1 MKLNTLKTIESA
13 LNDAIMA
20 ERAKA
25 EVAKEKLKIALRD
38 ALKEP
43 EIGRGKEIP
52 VRRLNEER
60 LNLGEAMLIVRE
72 TFSLT
77 ESDAVKAEC
86 ERLFELFRECGRK
99 ENEADNRI
107 TELSAALKD
116 FSSISWRE

>member
-1 MKLNTLKTIESA
+1 MKLETLKTIESA

-25 EVAKEKLKIALRD
+25 EVAKEKLEIALRD

-52 VRRLNEER
+52 VRRFDQER
-60 LNLGEAMLIVRE
+60 WNIGEAMLIVRE

-77 ESDAVKAEC
+77 ESDEVKAEC
-86 ERLFELFRECGRK
+86 EHLFELFRECARK
-99 ENEADNRI
+99 QNEADNRI
-107 TELSAALKD
+107 GELRAALKD